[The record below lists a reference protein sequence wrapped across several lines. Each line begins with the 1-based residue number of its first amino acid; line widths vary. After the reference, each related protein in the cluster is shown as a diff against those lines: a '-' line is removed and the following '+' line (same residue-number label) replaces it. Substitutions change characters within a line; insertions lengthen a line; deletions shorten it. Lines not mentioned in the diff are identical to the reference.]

1 MFKQRDSHE
10 TIKDVVLAHVGMSER
25 EFMIPQAHYHINL
38 LKEAAQ
44 MLKNVGGMGQ
54 IITVVGDYDVD
65 GIAATSI
72 LSLVFK
78 HLGWK
83 FNVRLPK
90 RFSEGYG
97 ISDAIIDEIEN
108 GLIITVDNG
117 IAAAEVIK
125 KAKEKGLMVI
135 VTDHHLP
142 DASGILPD
150 ADIVI
155 DPNAIEGSA
164 DFKSYCGAGIAYKLA
179 QEILGE
185 DHELMPKLLGL
196 AAIATVADV
205 MPLVGENRF
214 IVKNGLQTLVS
225 RKDRTM
231 GLGALMDECK
241 FGSYVSAK
249 NISFKI
255 APMLNAPGRL
265 EDDGAMVS
273 YNLLTSDSSYS
284 DAAIKAATL
293 SEMNETRKRAKDE
306 GIKRLEQNIIDN
318 CLFCENPL
326 VFYEPGLLEG
336 LVGILAGQFAE
347 KYQVPC
353 FVFTDSENPDILKG
367 SGRSY
372 GGVNIKELLDH
383 NAHLIYTYGGHAEAA
398 GVSVERD
405 KYYDF
410 KDALVCELAGSEIKV
425 DDTVYYDLVIDA
437 SDIEKTLDE
446 LEKYAPYGEGNPEI
460 VFYIKNFSVLGAK
473 YMQEGTSVRLTGGS
487 ANAVCFGMGK
497 QYQEMGEPKVVDL
510 IGTLARNSFMSNISN
525 QVEVMEIIPIAA
537 TPKTATSMA
546 EILAKMARERK

>member
-1 MFKQRDSHE
+1 MFKQRNNYES
-10 TIKDVVLAHVGMSER
+10 IKEVVLANVGMSEE
-25 EFMIPQAHYHINL
+25 EFMIPKAHYHIDHI
-38 LKEAAQ
+38 KDAAQ
-44 MLKNVGGMGQ
+44 MLKNAGELKQM
-54 IITVVGDYDVD
+54 INIVGDYDVD
-65 GIAATSI
+65 GISASSI
-72 LSLVFK
+72 LALTFK
-78 HLGWK
+78 NCGWDYR
-83 FNVRLPK
+83 VRLPK

-97 ISDAIIDEIEN
+97 ISEAMIDEIES

-117 IAAAEVIK
+117 IAASEVIQ
-125 KAKEKGLMVI
+125 KAKDKGLMVI

-142 DASGILPD
+142 DASGIIPD

-164 DFKSYCGAGIAYKLA
+164 DFKSYCGAGLAYKLA

-185 DHELMPKLLGL
+185 NHEMMPKLLSL

-214 IVKNGLQTLVS
+214 IVKNGLKTIVS

-231 GLGALMDECK
+231 GLGALVDECK
-241 FGSYVSAK
+241 FGSYISAK
-249 NISFKI
+249 NIAFKI
-255 APMLNAPGRL
+255 GPMLNAPGRL

-273 YNLLTSDSSYS
+273 YDLLTSDNSYAE
-284 DAAIKAATL
+284 AAIKAAKL

-306 GIKRLEQNIIDN
+306 GSKSLEKNMVDN

-326 VFYEPGLLEG
+326 IFYEPGLLEG

-353 FVFTDSENPDILKG
+353 FVFTDSDEPDILKG

-372 GGVNIKELLDH
+372 GGINIKELLDH
-383 NAHLIYTYGGHAEAA
+383 NAHLIHKYGGHAEAA
-398 GVSVERD
+398 GVSVKREQF
-405 KYYDF
+405 YDF
-410 KDALVCELAGSEIKV
+410 KDALVCELAGTEIKV
-425 DDTVYYDLVIDA
+425 DDTIYYDLVIDA
-437 SDIEKTLDE
+437 SEIGKTLDE

-473 YMQEGTSVRLTGGS
+473 YMQEGASVRLTGGG
-487 ANAVCFGMGK
+487 ANAVCFDMGK
-497 QYQEMGEPKVVDL
+497 KYQDMGEPKVVDI

-525 QVEVMEIIPIAA
+525 QVEAMEIIPITA
-537 TPKTATSMA
+537 TPKATTNMA
-546 EILAKMARERK
+546 ELLAKMARERK

>member
-1 MFKQRDSHE
+1 MFKQRGSHA
-10 TIKDVVLAHVGMSER
+10 TIKDVVLNNVGMSEK
-25 EFMIPQAHYHINL
+25 EFMIPKSHYHIDYI
-38 LKEAAQ
+38 KEAAQ
-44 MLKNVGGMGQ
+44 MLDNVGEMGQ
-54 IITVVGDYDVD
+54 MITIVGDYDVD
-65 GIAATSI
+65 GISATSI
-72 LSLVFK
+72 LALVFN
-78 HLGWK
+78 HRGWNFK
-83 FNVRLPK
+83 VRLPK

-97 ISDAIIDEIEN
+97 ISDAIIDEIDS

-164 DFKSYCGAGIAYKLA
+164 DFNSYCGAGIAYKLA

-185 DHELMPKLLGL
+185 NHEMMPKLLGL

-214 IVKNGLQTLVS
+214 IVKEGLKTIIN

-231 GLGALMDECK
+231 GLGALVDECK
-241 FGSYVSAK
+241 FGSYISAK
-249 NISFKI
+249 NIAFKI

-273 YNLLTSDSSYS
+273 YHLLTSDSSYA

-293 SEMNETRKRAKDE
+293 SDMNEARKKAKDE
-306 GIKRLEQNIIDN
+306 GIKALEQNLVDN
-318 CLFCENPL
+318 CLFCESPL

-353 FVFTDSENPDILKG
+353 FVFTDSDDPEILKG
-367 SGRSY
+367 SGRTY
-372 GGVNIKELLDH
+372 GDVNIKELLDH
-383 NAHLIYTYGGHAEAA
+383 NAHLIHKYGGHAEAA
-398 GVSVERD
+398 GVSVKKEMF
-405 KYYDF
+405 YEF

-437 SDIEKTLDE
+437 SDIAKTLDE
-446 LEKYAPYGEGNPEI
+446 LEKFAPYGEGNPEI

-473 YMQEGTSVRLTGGS
+473 YIQEGASVRLTGGG
-487 ANAVCFGMGK
+487 ANAVCFDMGK
-497 QYQEMGEPKVVDL
+497 KYQEMGEPKVVDL
-510 IGTLARNSFMSNISN
+510 IGTLARNSFMSNVSN
-525 QVEVMEIIPIAA
+525 QVEVMEIIPIASA
-537 TPKTATSMA
+537 PKTATSMA
-546 EILAKMARERK
+546 EMLAKMARERK